1 MIFWRRKNI
10 ALYYIMVLDQ
20 GNVSISAADALGPG
34 HKEANAFIKRYNKEV
49 AFRGY
54 SKLTL
59 AAKNARIEA
68 HVLKVGGAI
77 QADWKRTKRDY
88 HTRMFKD
95 RGVASA
101 KYKKAQTEKALKS
114 LPKVPKVGAQ
124 PRTSARKS
132 KATPKRLL
140 PLRRRLEIRESQAE
154 GRASRSKQKAPPTK
168 KKGRRPIAGND
179 DVFNARRGGLE

>member
-1 MIFWRRKNI
+1 MTERRYDLGAI
-10 ALYYIMVLDQ
+10 ALKK
-20 GNVSISAADALGPG
+20 ADKGGVG
-34 HKEANAFIKRYNKEV
+34 HKEADAFIKRYNNEV

-54 SKLTL
+54 SKLSL
-59 AAKNARIEA
+59 AAKIARIKA
-68 HVLKVGGAI
+68 HVEKQPESGKIAN
-77 QADWKRTKRDY
+77 DWKRTKQAYRD
-88 HTRMFKD
+88 RLFAE

-124 PRTSARKS
+124 PRTSARKA
-132 KATPKRLL
+132 KATSKRLL

-154 GRASRSKQKAPPTK
+154 ARASRSKQKAPPTK

>member
-10 ALYYIMVLDQ
+10 ALYYIMVDQ
-20 GNVSISAADALGPG
+20 GNVSIAAADALGPG

-114 LPKVPKVGAQ
+114 LPKVPKAK
-124 PRTSARKS
+124 PKA